1 MYRNIFIQQET
12 RNANGYN
19 VKQMLIEERFGKRQ
33 VESISLAAIL
43 RTEDYAVWVLK
54 NFKGSLQIQ

>member
-1 MYRNIFIQQET
+1 MAT
-12 RNANGYN
+12 ATYN
-19 VKQMLIEERFGKRQ
+19 VKQMLIEESFGKRQ

-43 RTEDYAVWVLK
+43 RREDYAVWVLK